1 MPAVNLG
8 AEILPIKKD
17 GSQSAISDFKEA
29 TILVP
34 GRFGE
39 FTSFTESNVRSLCGR
54 YGMDFEEVIRWYDGY
69 DFSGDAAIYNPYS
82 VMRAMQEQKCRSYW
96 QKTSAAEA

>member
-1 MPAVNLG
+1 
-8 AEILPIKKD
+8 
-17 GSQSAISDFKEA
+17 
-29 TILVP
+29 
-34 GRFGE
+34 
-39 FTSFTESNVRSLCGR
+39 
-54 YGMDFEEVIRWYDGY
+54 MDFEEVRRWYDGY